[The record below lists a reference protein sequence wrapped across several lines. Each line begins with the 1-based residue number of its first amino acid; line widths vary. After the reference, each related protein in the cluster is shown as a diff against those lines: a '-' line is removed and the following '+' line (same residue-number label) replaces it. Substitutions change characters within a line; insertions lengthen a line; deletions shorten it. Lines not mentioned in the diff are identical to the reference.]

1 MKPGLVEIHV
11 AIIEDNRTYR
21 DELISFLK
29 RQKGMLSISG
39 FDSIEDFLKH
49 RMVNIPNIILIDVG
63 LPGMSG
69 VKGIIP
75 IKAKYPMADIAMLTI
90 FCDNETIFQSLR
102 FGAVGYLVKDNEPE
116 EILKTITALCNG
128 GSYMSPSVAR
138 QVINYFTPS
147 PTNIGTL
154 TNREKEIALA
164 IADGLSYKLIADQL
178 GVKLNTIQGYIKN
191 IYRKLNVHSKT
202 EVIGKITRKLP

>member
-1 MKPGLVEIHV
+1 
-11 AIIEDNRTYR
+11 
-21 DELISFLK
+21 
-29 RQKGMLSISG
+29 
-39 FDSIEDFLKH
+39 
-49 RMVNIPNIILIDVG
+49 
-63 LPGMSG
+63 
-69 VKGIIP
+69 
-75 IKAKYPMADIAMLTI
+75 
-90 FCDNETIFQSLR
+90 
-102 FGAVGYLVKDNEPE
+102 
-116 EILKTITALCNG
+116 
-128 GSYMSPSVAR
+128 MSPSVAR